1 MHDRARMAD
10 LEDLAVKRDRG
21 YLLRL
26 GLLLAV
32 GLVASALLWQG
43 LTGDRIGGC
52 LAGAFL
58 GEPPAPAN
66 GGAAG
71 ASTADP
77 R

>member
-32 GLVASALLWQG
+32 GLVASALLWQW
-43 LTGDRIGGC
+43 LTGDRVGGC
-52 LAGAFL
+52 LADTFL
-58 GEPPAPAN
+58 GEPPTPAS
-66 GGAAG
+66 GGAGGPSAP
-71 ASTADP
+71 DP